1 MTILF
6 SDRWIEENC
15 EEFRP
20 VNFRMQDEMTMG
32 FDNVDPVTNMANLI
46 VSLPPEVSEKQKE
59 VLLIR
64 AKAMAK
70 ISNMGEDSLRNM
82 SDPIVPDSVKQP
94 VLFGRK
100 GKIVEGFPVQGTE
113 LDRQLKQA
121 YLNRLDVIG
130 NLPVPQL
137 PYDVVNSEVL
147 NMVRNE
153 IRARESEFLGME
165 ERRAI
170 RERAVQR
177 QQAYNDAINV
187 KADILLKDI
196 LGETTQETM
205 VDRFIEKF
213 DMDQELLLELR
224 EAQKTK
230 GGFATFLRRDID
242 RNLPPSQRREIET
255 EKIGRIIN
263 ILQRHIRLTN
273 PQLEA
278 IKSTFNDNLTEIQ
291 KNAKLIKIMT
301 KKDELKKYANPNN
314 PEENLFEVAQRTMS
328 EYRERFNLSLKKEYD
343 DNVKNIFGAD
353 FVAELEESSAR
364 DKFLQTR
371 REELEKEL
379 GDRAEADM
387 IARAEI
393 EAGGA
398 ILEDY
403 LFQPNPAGE
412 SPIEEIIRQTFEEV
426 SEEME

>member
-100 GKIVEGFPVQGTE
+100 GKIDEGLSVPATE

-130 NLPVPQL
+130 DLPVPQL

-291 KNAKLIKIMT
+291 KNAKLIKVMT

>member
-32 FDNVDPVTNMANLI
+32 YENVDPVTNMANLI

-94 VLFGRK
+94 VLFGRR
-100 GKIVEGFPVQGTE
+100 GRIVEGLPVRGTE
-113 LDRQLKQA
+113 LDRQLKEA

-137 PYDVVNSEVL
+137 PYDVVNAEVL

-170 RERAVQR
+170 RERAIQR
-177 QQAYNDAINV
+177 QEAYNDAINV

-196 LGETTQETM
+196 LGEATQEGM
-205 VDRFIEKF
+205 VERFKDKF
-213 DMDQELLLELR
+213 DMDQDLLLELR

-230 GGFATFLRRDID
+230 GGFANFLRRDID
-242 RNLPPSQRREIET
+242 MTLPPTQRRQIEA
-255 EKIGRIIN
+255 EKIDRIIN

-273 PQLEA
+273 PQLES
-278 IKSTFNDNLTEIQ
+278 IKATFKPDLPEIN
-291 KNAKLIKIMT
+291 KKARLIKVMT

-314 PEENLFEVAQRTMS
+314 PDENLFDVAFRTMN
-328 EYRERFNLSLKKEYD
+328 EYRERFNLALRKEYD

-364 DKFLQTR
+364 AKFLQSR

-379 GDRAEADM
+379 SDRAEADM

-403 LFQPNPAGE
+403 LFQSNPAGE
-412 SPIEEIIRQTFEEV
+412 SPIEEIIRESFQEIR
-426 SEEME
+426 EEME